1 MKQSMKSE
9 DKRQLYI
16 EHIYSRRK
24 DIYRILYNIFHDS
37 FLAEEMTQ
45 GVLER
50 AWKGLDTL
58 KDRNKSWAWL
68 KGIIRNETRT
78 RMKKHAAEPVMEV
91 WEPTHE
97 YIGETELLQYE
108 RDILDTLVEKE
119 AVEEVVQM
127 LEEMDERYRTVIKL
141 HLITGFSLKEI
152 SEIEG
157 IEYSTV
163 RSLYSRGIRK
173 LRDRCLS
180 LEKGGSGE

>member
-1 MKQSMKSE
+1 MDPFFHTGLSISDSLKTVRKSV
-9 DKRQLYI
+9 L
-16 EHIYSRRK
+16 IY
-24 DIYRILYNIFHDS
+24 
-37 FLAEEMTQ
+37 ET
-45 GVLER
+45 
-50 AWKGLDTL
+50 
-58 KDRNKSWAWL
+58 
-68 KGIIRNETRT
+68 IIT

-97 YIGETELLQYE
+97 YIGEAELLQYE